1 MLTWRVALVAGLLA
15 AVPAFAQAPAIVAR
29 SGDHPGFGR
38 IVFDLPTG
46 VTASATQ
53 DGKQASVKLVGAGG
67 INFGPLPHNVLALVP
82 VSGGAEIALAEG
94 VQLRQSRI
102 GGKLVLDFVDPAK
115 PSAQPAAPTPTRTP
129 AAKPTIIVH
138 VPGPDALA
146 RQRETIAVAAQP
158 SAPEPVAPPRPILAE
173 APPAMA
179 EAPAAPPAGKPAEP
193 AVMALVAQPTPPPAT
208 TIRAGAGRTITLPFG
223 TNVAAAAFRRGD
235 AAYVVFDERR
245 PIDLMALHDDPVFAS
260 AAVTVLPEATV
271 LRVQLAEKD
280 RLRLAPSRDGWS
292 VAVVAADADAAP
304 LLPIASQ
311 LEKGRLLL
319 TAEQPG
325 HVVSVPDPLTGGLI
339 LVGTQSRIGQGIPL
353 ERQAP
358 QFTMLASWQGLAI
371 VPLADAVSLRPLAI
385 GFVLDM
391 DGDRKLALS
400 DATPQGIAETAAQSF
415 SRRYDFPALPI
426 DALRR
431 RAQSAIAAAA
441 AAPVQDRG
449 PRRLEAA
456 QAMLSLGL
464 DAEAL
469 ALLNLVATDDAR
481 LTDDPSRIGL
491 AAIAAMLSGR
501 PAEATGIDDP
511 RLDGTDEISL
521 WRAVRQALV
530 QQGQRQ
536 SAATFATNA
545 RLALAYPEPLRARL
559 MPLIAETMALG
570 GEAATA
576 TVLTKTNLNN
586 NGLDFA
592 RALLAAGIPDQQ
604 DRALQILDR
613 LSQSS
618 DRSLR
623 NRAALRAIELRLAR
637 QALTPAEAADAMD
650 PEIYAWRGDQ
660 RELATRLRVAALR
673 SDAGQ
678 PRKALA
684 LLRETAPIFPD
695 EAAAIQARLAA
706 TFKQALADD
715 GAHPLPPLDLIALA
729 EENADLIPAGDAG
742 RDIVLRLCDRL
753 AMLDLPQRAIPLLS
767 KLIESTPI
775 GPARSE
781 LGAQLAAM
789 QMETTSPQAALASLA
804 DTLAVGTMP
813 ADLLERRTLVF
824 ARASAA
830 IGQTAQGLAALD
842 ALGTLPAVQAQAD
855 LAESARDWPA
865 AVSALRHLA
874 AMSIPADGPL
884 TEAHGRLLLRYASA
898 AAQTGHADWLAQ
910 IRSRDLPRL
919 PPGQMTDLLK
929 GLTAAPVQTLSDLP
943 RAAQEAREFNGLTK
957 AMQAF
962 TPTATP

>member
-1 MLTWRVALVAGLLA
+1 MVIWRAALVAGLLA
-15 AVPAFAQAPAIVAR
+15 AAPAFAQAPVIAAR

-38 IVFDLPTG
+38 IVLDLPAG
-46 VTASATQ
+46 VTAIASQ

-67 INFGPLPHNVLALVP
+67 ITFGPLPHNVQALVP

-102 GGKLVLDFVDPAK
+102 GGKLVLDFVDATK
-115 PSAQPAAPTPTRTP
+115 PTPQPPAPIRTH
-129 AAKPTIIVH
+129 AAKPTTIVH
-138 VPGPDALA
+138 LPGPDTVA
-146 RQRETIAVAAQP
+146 RQREAAVLAAQP
-158 SAPEPVAPPRPILAE
+158 PAPIPEPPPPTKPVIAE
-173 APPAMA
+173 APPA
-179 EAPAAPPAGKPAEP
+179 PPAEKPAEKPAEP

-208 TIRAGAGRTITLPFG
+208 AIRSGAVHTITLPFAA
-223 TNVAAAAFRRGD
+223 NAAAAAFRRGD

-245 PIDLMALHDDPVFAS
+245 PIDLVALRDDPVFGT

-271 LRVQLAEKD
+271 LRVQLADKD
-280 RLRLAPSRDGWS
+280 RLRLSPNRDGWS
-292 VAVVAADADAAP
+292 VTVVAADADPSP
-304 LLPIASQ
+304 LMPIASQ
-311 LEKGRLLL
+311 VEKGRVLL

-339 LVGTQSRIGQGIPL
+339 LVGTQSRTGQGIPV

-358 QFTMLASWQGLAI
+358 QFTMLVSWQGLAI
-371 VPLADAVSLRPLAI
+371 LPLADAVSLRPLAI

-391 DGDRKLALS
+391 DGARQLALS

-431 RAQSAIAAAA
+431 REQSAIAAAA
-441 AAPVQDRG
+441 AAPAQDRG

-456 QAMLSLGL
+456 QAMLALGL

-469 ALLNLVATDDAR
+469 ALLNLAATDDGR
-481 LTDDPSRIGL
+481 LTDDPNRIGL
-491 AAIAAMLSGR
+491 VAIAAMLAGR
-501 PAEATGIDDP
+501 PAEAAGIDDP
-511 RLDGTDEISL
+511 RLDGSDEVAL
-521 WRAVRQALV
+521 WRAVCQAMARE
-530 QQGQRQ
+530 GQSQ
-536 SAATFATNA
+536 PAATFATVA

-576 TVLTKTNLNN
+576 TVITKTNLNDDS
-586 NGLDFA
+586 LDFA
-592 RALLAAGIPDQQ
+592 RAMLAAAIPDQQ

-613 LSQSS
+613 LSDGT
-618 DRSLR
+618 DRSQR

-637 QALTPAEAADAMD
+637 QLLTPAQAADAME
-650 PEIYAWRGDQ
+650 PEIFAWRGDQ
-660 RELATRLRVAALR
+660 RELNTRLRVAALR

-684 LLRETAPIFPD
+684 LLRETAPIYPD
-695 EAAAIQARLAA
+695 DAAAIQARLAA
-706 TFKQALADD
+706 TFRQAFADD

-729 EENADLIPAGDAG
+729 EENADLIPPGDAG

-753 AMLDLPQRAIPLLS
+753 AMLDLPQRAIPLLA
-767 KLIESTPI
+767 KLIEATPV

-781 LGAQLAAM
+781 LGAQLAALH
-789 QMETTSPQAALASLA
+789 MEASNPQAALATLA
-804 DTLAVGTMP
+804 DTLAIGTMP
-813 ADLLERRTLVF
+813 ADLLERRTLAF

-830 IGQTAQGLAALD
+830 IGQTAQGIAALD

-855 LAESARDWPA
+855 LAEAAKDWPA
-865 AVSALRHLA
+865 TATALRHLA

-898 AAQTGHADWLAQ
+898 GAQTGHADWLAQ

-929 GLTAAPVQTLSDLP
+929 GLTAAPVQALSDLP
-943 RAAQEAREFNGLTK
+943 RAAQEASQFNGLNK
-957 AMQAF
+957 AIKALA
-962 TPTATP
+962 PTATP